1 MTIIIGAI
9 SYTGKDNLKQTCIKM
24 TIVLI
29 VFYFVGTV
37 ARIVLY
43 SIYEELVKRRE
54 EMEKEEK
61 KEDGE

>member
-9 SYTGKDNLKQTCIKM
+9 SYTDKDNLKQTCIKM
-24 TIVLI
+24 TIALI

-43 SIYEELVKRRE
+43 SIYEEWVKRRE